1 MPVTADEMIRAMQT
15 DFGGTLSKIGVT
27 ADVLARQLKAELKA
41 KETRFIKVKRGLGGG
56 ESDGQVAPEGEGGT
70 IKRGRPKGAP
80 RIVFNGG
87 GLGGDTVIAVDT
99 IAWGVRQ
106 AARIDAQKLM
116 GAYPSEKV
124 DHKHSGTIVVNTG
137 ITRPMDTGAPQATT
151 EKAPPGASSQADF
164 PAGGAK

>member
-1 MPVTADEMIRAMQT
+1 MPVTADEMISAMQT
-15 DFGGTLSKIGVT
+15 DFGGTLSRIGVT

-56 ESDGQVAPEGEGGT
+56 EYDGPVAPEGEGGT
-70 IKRGRPKGAP
+70 IKRGRPKASP
-80 RIVFNGG
+80 RIIFDGG
-87 GLGGDTVIAVDT
+87 FAGDAVIAVDT